1 MTQDCIICAGA
12 PGDDVLHRIEVWR
25 DDLWRL
31 TLSLDAEVL
40 GFAYLEPIRHIASIA
55 DLDGPEAASFGATIA
70 KACQSLKTATGA
82 PFVYIYIFGDGV
94 AHLHVHLAPHRE
106 GDALNSQMI
115 RGEIV
120 SEKLPNGFER
130 FFSREFPALP
140 GAEQRRIAE
149 IVRRQLHS
157 AS

>member
-1 MTQDCIICAGA
+1 MMQGCIICAGVH
-12 PGDDVLHRIEVWR
+12 GDETLSRIEVWR

-31 TLSLDAEVL
+31 TLSLDNEIL

-70 KACQSLKTATGA
+70 KVSQVLKQATGA
-82 PFVYIYIFGDGV
+82 ELVYVYIFGGGV

-120 SEKLPNGFER
+120 SEKMPDGFTR

-140 GAEQRRIAE
+140 EAEQRRVVE
-149 IVRRQLHS
+149 IVRNSLAES
-157 AS
+157 

>member
-1 MTQDCIICAGA
+1 MTQDCIICAARG
-12 PGDDVLHRIEVWR
+12 GDDALHRVEVWR

-31 TLSLDAEVL
+31 TVSLDAEVL
-40 GFAYLEPIRHIASIA
+40 GFAYLEPIRHIATIA

-70 KACQSLKTATGA
+70 RASQSLKAATGA
-82 PFVYIYIFGDGV
+82 GFVYVYIFGDGV
-94 AHLHVHLAPHRE
+94 QHLHVHLAPHRP

-120 SEKLPNGFER
+120 SEKLDNGFER

-140 GAEQRRIAE
+140 EADQQRVAES
-149 IVRRQLHS
+149 VRKQLTGV
-157 AS
+157 